1 MKKPPV
7 NLTPLQKD
15 YAVYLPAISS
25 FYSTYVA
32 KQRIEEFV
40 PKDRIPK
47 GFDRGVEGMNFLN
60 EEQGYFTYKYALYS
74 AGHAQLD
81 LNKSLI
87 QESMIQQRDRN
98 STMILGD
105 SGGYQIG
112 KGVLKFD
119 WLDFEG
125 ASANKTRQSILE
137 WLELT
142 ADWSMMLDVP
152 TWACDRNHTKKTGLK
167 TFEDCL
173 DKTKF
178 NNKYFLDNRLGQTKW
193 LNVLQGSDWDT
204 AEKWYDGVKEFSD
217 PKGPYAGR
225 EAEGW
230 AFGGA
235 NMCKMD
241 ITLKRLMTMREDG
254 LLKGKNWIHFLGTA
268 QLDWSCYLTLIQRQ
282 IRKHINEELTISFD
296 CASPF
301 IATAHGLVY
310 TNAQHTN
317 KRWSVIMDKAPD
329 NKALSGSDIPFP
341 FESETGSRLTM
352 EDIAYYDLGVRKSDA
367 ELGTKKNKKGEDVQV
382 KFNHLDE
389 THYHV
394 VPRKNKLEKIPNK
407 TSWDS
412 FSYALMMGHNVECHI
427 KAVQRA
433 QQLMDIETTRF
444 KPNWK
449 LAGIEGKKEKDFS
462 DWIPNR
468 ILYFATFVEEL
479 FNTADKN
486 EAFDLIEQAL
496 PFLRSLE
503 GARLQGGP
511 PPTLFGKFCE
521 VEDVKA
527 NEVDLEDTEDTKYK
541 EILKEQQEELWG
553 RIFEEGDTSE
563 S

>member
-1 MKKPPV
+1 MKTPPI

-32 KQRIEEFV
+32 KQRLGEFV
-40 PKDRIPK
+40 PTNRIPQ
-47 GFDRGVEGMNFLN
+47 GFDRGIEGMNFLN
-60 EEQGYFTYKYALYS
+60 PEDGYFTYKYALYS

-81 LNKSLI
+81 LQKSI
-87 QESMIQQRDRN
+87 EQESMIQQRDRGN
-98 STMILGD
+98 TMILGD

-119 WLDFEG
+119 WLNFEG
-125 ASANKTRQSILE
+125 PEANKTRQKILE

-152 TWACDRNHTKKTGLK
+152 TWACDHIHSPKTGLK

-173 DKTKF
+173 DKTRF
-178 NNKYFLDNRLGQTKW
+178 NNDYFLKNRLGQTKW
-193 LNVLQGSDWDT
+193 LNVLQGGDWDT
-204 AEKWYDGVKEFSD
+204 AEKWYNGVKEFSD
-217 PKGPYAGR
+217 PAGPYAGR

-241 ITLKRLMTMREDG
+241 VTLKRLMTLREDN

-282 IRKHINEELTISFD
+282 LRKHINEEITISFD

-310 TNAQHTN
+310 TNAQHTA

-329 NKALSGSDIPFP
+329 NKALAGSDIPFP
-341 FESETGSRLTM
+341 FESEIGRRLKM
-352 EDIAYYDLGVRKSDA
+352 GDLCYYNLGVRKPDE
-367 ELGTKKNKKGEDVQV
+367 ELGYGPRGGKIEFDHQNPE
-382 KFNHLDE
+382 
-389 THYHV
+389 HYHV
-394 VPRKNKLEKIPNK
+394 VPKLNKLGKIPNK

-412 FSYALMMGHNVECHI
+412 FSYALMMGHNVYCHI
-427 KAVQRA
+427 VAVQRA
-433 QQLMDIETTRF
+433 QQLMDIELAKTSG
-444 KPNWK
+444 KLNWRYW
-449 LAGIEGKKEKDFS
+449 KKVKSNDMSDEHS
-462 DWIPNR
+462 DWVPRNV
-468 ILYFATFVEEL
+468 LYFANFVEEL
-479 FNTADKN
+479 FNTKTKA
-486 EAFDLIEQAL
+486 EAFEMIEQAI
-496 PFLRSLE
+496 PFLKSLE

-511 PPTLFGKFCE
+511 AQNKFNSLFEIEE
-521 VEDVKA
+521 VTKQE
-527 NEVDLEDTEDTKYK
+527 EVDLENPDDDDLRALEE
-541 EILKEQQEELWG
+541 EI
-553 RIFEEGDTSE
+553 INE

>member
-1 MKKPPV
+1 MSRQL
-7 NLTPLQKD
+7 NLSPLQKD

-32 KQRIEEFV
+32 KQRVEKFIPDE
-40 PKDRIPK
+40 RIPQ
-47 GFDRGVEGMNFLN
+47 GFDRGIEGMNFLN
-60 EEQGYFTYKYALYS
+60 PEQGYFTYKYALYS

-81 LNKSLI
+81 LQKSMV
-87 QESMIQQRDRN
+87 QESMIQQRDRGN
-98 STMILGD
+98 TVILGD

-119 WLDFEG
+119 WLNFEG
-125 ASANKTRQSILE
+125 AEANKTRQKILE

-152 TWACDRNHTKKTGLK
+152 TWACDHIHSPKTGLK
-167 TFEDCL
+167 SFEDCL
-173 DKTKF
+173 EKTAY

-230 AFGGA
+230 AMGGA

-241 ITLKRLMTMREDG
+241 ITLKRLMTLREDG
-254 LLKGKNWIHFLGTA
+254 LLEGKNWMHFLGTA

-282 IRKHINEELTISFD
+282 VRKHINPELTISFD

-329 NKALSGSDIPFP
+329 NKALAKSDIPFP
-341 FESETGSRLTM
+341 FESEFGRRLTM
-352 EDIAYYDLGVRKSDA
+352 GDICWYAPGML
-367 ELGTKKNKKGEDVQV
+367 NKV
-382 KFNHLDE
+382 
-389 THYHV
+389 
-394 VPRKNKLEKIPNK
+394 NKEGK

-412 FSYALMMGHNVECHI
+412 FAYALMMGHNVECHI
-427 KAVQRA
+427 TAVQRA
-433 QQLMDIETTRF
+433 QQLMDIETAKYQPDWRM
-444 KPNWK
+444 K
-449 LAGIEGKKEKDFS
+449 GVEGKKEAEYS
-462 DWIPNR
+462 DWVPNR
-468 ILYFATFVEEL
+468 VLYFATFVEEL
-479 FNTADKN
+479 FNTKTKA
-486 EAFDLIEQAL
+486 EAFQLISDAAG
-496 PFLRSLE
+496 FLKTLE
-503 GARLQGGP
+503 GSRLQGGP
-511 PPTLFGKFCE
+511 AQNTFGNLFE
-521 VEDVKA
+521 VEEFRQDEIDFA
-527 NEVDLEDTEDTKYK
+527 NPDDDDLRA
-541 EILKEQQEELWG
+541 LEESVG
-553 RIFEEGDTSE
+553 E
-563 S
+563 

>member
-1 MKKPPV
+1 MKNPPV

-32 KQRIEEFV
+32 KQRLEEFV
-40 PKDRIPK
+40 PKDRIPA
-47 GFDRGVEGMNFLN
+47 GFDRGIEGMNFLN
-60 EEQGYFTYKYALYS
+60 PEQGYFTYKYALYS

-81 LNKSLI
+81 LQKSI
-87 QESMIQQRDRN
+87 VQESMIQQRDRAN
-98 STMILGD
+98 TMILGD

-119 WLDFEG
+119 WLNFEG
-125 ASANKTRQSILE
+125 AEANKTRQKILE

-152 TWACDRNHTKKTGLK
+152 TWACDHIHSPKTGLK

-173 DKTKF
+173 DKTRF
-178 NNKYFLDNRLGQTKW
+178 NNDYFLKNRLGQTKW

-204 AEKWYDGVKEFSD
+204 AEQWYNGVKEFSD
-217 PKGPYAGR
+217 PNGPYAGK

-241 ITLKRLMTMREDG
+241 ITLKRIMTLREDG

-268 QLDWSCYLTLIQRQ
+268 QLDWSCYLTSIQRQ
-282 IRKHINEELTISFD
+282 IRKHINEEITISFD

-310 TNAQHTN
+310 TNAVHTP

-329 NKALSGSDIPFP
+329 NKALSGTDIPFP
-341 FESETGSRLTM
+341 FESEIGRRLTM
-352 EDIAYYDLGVRKSDA
+352 GDICYMAPGML
-367 ELGTKKNKKGEDVQV
+367 
-382 KFNHLDE
+382 
-389 THYHV
+389 
-394 VPRKNKLEKIPNK
+394 NKLGKEGK

-412 FSYALMMGHNVECHI
+412 FAYALMMGHNVYCHI
-427 KAVQRA
+427 VAVQRA
-433 QQLMDIETTRF
+433 QQLMDIEIA
-444 KPNWK
+444 KNQSKINWRHW
-449 LAGIEGKKEKDFS
+449 KKVKGGDMSDEYS
-462 DWIPNR
+462 DWVPRNV
-468 ILYFATFVEEL
+468 LYFNNFIEDL
-479 FNTADKN
+479 FNTKTKA
-486 EAFDLIEQAL
+486 EAFEMIEQAG

-503 GARLQGGP
+503 GARLRGGP
-511 PPTLFGKFCE
+511 AQNTFGSLFE
-521 VEDVKA
+521 IETVTNQTEI
-527 NEVDLEDTEDTKYK
+527 DLENPDDD
-541 EILKEQQEELWG
+541 EL
-553 RIFEEGDTSE
+553 RALEEGITNE
-563 S
+563 A

>member
-1 MKKPPV
+1 MKQPID
-7 NLTPLQKD
+7 LTPLQKD

-32 KQRIEEFV
+32 KQRLEEFV
-40 PKDRIPK
+40 SKDRIPQ
-47 GFDRGVEGMNFLN
+47 GFDRGIEGMNFLN
-60 EEQGYFTYKYALYS
+60 PEQGYFYYKYALYS

-81 LNKSLI
+81 LEKSMD
-87 QESMIQQRDRN
+87 QESMIQQRDR
-98 STMILGD
+98 SKTMILGD

-119 WLDFEG
+119 WLNFEG
-125 ASANKTRQSILE
+125 VEATKTRQKILE

-152 TWACDRNHTKKTGLK
+152 TWACDHIHSPKTGLK

-173 DKTKF
+173 DKTRF
-178 NNKYFLDNRLGQTKW
+178 NNDYFLQNRLGQTKW

-204 AEKWYDGVKEFSD
+204 AEKWYNGVKEFSD
-217 PKGPYAGR
+217 PKGKYAGR

-241 ITLKRLMTMREDG
+241 ITLKRLITMRDEG
-254 LLKGKNWIHFLGTA
+254 MLTGKNWIHFLGTA
-268 QLDWSCYLTLIQRQ
+268 QLDWSCYLTQIQRQ
-282 IRKHINEELTISFD
+282 IRKHINPELTISFD

-329 NKALSGSDIPFP
+329 NKLLSESEVPYP
-341 FESETGSRLTM
+341 FESEFASRLLM
-352 EDIAYYDLGVRKSDA
+352 GDIAYYDLGVKKTDE
-367 ELGTKKNKKGEDVQV
+367 ELGLDSKGKQI
-382 KFNHLDE
+382 KFNHLDPL
-389 THYHV
+389 HYNTI
-394 VPRKNKLEKIPNK
+394 PKLNKLGKIPNK

-433 QQLMDIETTRF
+433 QQLMDLECTRF
-444 KPNWK
+444 KPDWRLK
-449 LAGIEGKKEKDFS
+449 GIEGKKEIEYS
-462 DWIPNR
+462 DWVPNK
-468 ILYFATFVEEL
+468 ILYFSTFVEEL
-479 FNTADKN
+479 FNTNTKA
-486 EAFDLIEQAL
+486 EAFQLIEDAKQL
-496 PFLRSLE
+496 LKSLE

-511 PPTLFGKFCE
+511 ADNNFTNLFDIVEGKPLLKDKDGIPLFDQQDDDKLNSLV
-521 VEDVKA
+521 VE
-527 NEVDLEDTEDTKYK
+527 
-541 EILKEQQEELWG
+541 
-553 RIFEEGDTSE
+553 
-563 S
+563 

>member
-1 MKKPPV
+1 MKRPPV

-25 FYSTYVA
+25 FYSTYIA
-32 KQRIEEFV
+32 KQREGEFV
-40 PKDRIPK
+40 SKDRIPA
-47 GFDRGVEGMNFLN
+47 GFDRGIEGMNFLN
-60 EEQGYFTYKYALYS
+60 PEEGYFTYKYGLYS

-81 LNKSLI
+81 LQKSMT
-87 QESMIQQRDRN
+87 QESMIQQRDRGN
-98 STMILGD
+98 TMILGD

-125 ASANKTRQSILE
+125 VEATKTRQKILE
-137 WLELT
+137 WLEVT

-152 TWACDRNHTKKTGLK
+152 TWACDHIHSPKTGLK
-167 TFEDCL
+167 TFDDCL
-173 DKTKF
+173 DKTRY
-178 NNKYFLDNRLGQTKW
+178 NNDYFLMNRLGQTKW
-193 LNVLQGSDWDT
+193 LNVLQGGDWDT
-204 AEKWYDGVKEFSD
+204 AEKWYAGVKEFSD
-217 PKGPYAGR
+217 PKGKYAGR

-241 ITLKRLMTMREDG
+241 ITLKRLMTLREDD

-282 IRKHINEELTISFD
+282 IRKHINEEITISFD

-310 TNAQHTN
+310 TNAVHTP

-341 FESETGSRLTM
+341 FESEIGRRLTM
-352 EDIAYYDLGVRKSDA
+352 RDIAYYDLGERKTDA
-367 ELGTKKNKKGEDVQV
+367 ELNGS
-382 KFNHLDE
+382 KFDHLNPE
-389 THYHV
+389 HYHV
-394 VPRKNKLEKIPNK
+394 VPRLNKLGKIPNR

-412 FSYALMMGHNVECHI
+412 FAYALMMGHNVECHI
-427 KAVQRA
+427 VAVQRA
-433 QQLMDIETTRF
+433 QQLMDIEIAKT
-444 KPNWK
+444 KDKINWK
-449 LAGIEGKKEKDFS
+449 HWKKVKGSDMSDEYS
-462 DWIPNR
+462 DWVPRN
-468 ILYFATFVEEL
+468 ILYFSSFIEDL
-479 FNTADKN
+479 FNTTTKE
-486 EAFDLIEQAL
+486 EAFAMIDKAG

-511 PPTLFGKFCE
+511 AQNTFGSLFE
-521 VEDVKA
+521 VEQVTKVAEIDLA
-527 NEVDLEDTEDTKYK
+527 NPDDDDLRA
-541 EILKEQQEELWG
+541 L
-553 RIFEEGDTSE
+553 EEGVLGE
-563 S
+563 

>member
-1 MKKPPV
+1 MTKPPV

-25 FYSTYVA
+25 FYSTYIA
-32 KQRIEEFV
+32 KQRLEKFIAD
-40 PKDRIPK
+40 DRIPA

-60 EEQGYFTYKYALYS
+60 PEQGYFTYKYGLYS

-81 LNKSLI
+81 LQKSLT
-87 QESMIQQRDRN
+87 QESMIQDRDRKN
-98 STMILGD
+98 TMILGD

-125 ASANKTRQSILE
+125 VEATKTRQKILE
-137 WLELT
+137 WLEVT

-152 TWACDRNHTKKTGLK
+152 TWACDHIHSPKTGLK
-167 TFEDCL
+167 SFDDCL
-173 DKTKF
+173 DKTKY

-204 AEKWYDGVKEFSD
+204 AEKWYNGVKEFSD
-217 PKGPYAGR
+217 PKGPYAGK

-241 ITLKRLMTMREDG
+241 ITLKRLMTMRDEG
-254 LLKGKNWIHFLGTA
+254 MLTNKNWIHFLGTA

-282 IRKHINEELTISFD
+282 IRKHINEEITISFD

-310 TNAQHTN
+310 TNAQHTP

-341 FESETGSRLTM
+341 FESEIGRRLTM
-352 EDIAYYDLGVRKSDA
+352 EDIAYYNLGVRKSDT
-367 ELGTKKNKKGEDVQV
+367 ELGVDAKGKQI
-382 KFNHLDE
+382 KFDHLNPE
-389 THYHV
+389 HYNI
-394 VPRKNKLEKIPNK
+394 VPRKNKLDKIPNK

-412 FSYALMMGHNVECHI
+412 FAYALMMGHNVECHI
-427 KAVQRA
+427 VAVQRA
-433 QQLMDIETTRF
+433 QQLMDIELA
-444 KPNWK
+444 KHKLNWR
-449 LAGIEGKKEKDFS
+449 LTGIEGKKEKEYS
-462 DWIPNR
+462 DWVPRR
-468 ILYFATFVEEL
+468 ILYFANFVEEL
-479 FNTADKN
+479 FNTKTKA
-486 EAFDLIEQAL
+486 EAFQMIEDGL

-511 PPTLFGKFCE
+511 AQNEFNNLFTI
-521 VEDVKA
+521 EDKPF
-527 NEVDLEDTEDTKYK
+527 TK
-541 EILKEQQEELWG
+541 IAPDGTPLFDQQDDDEL
-553 RIFEEGDTSE
+553 RALEEGISE
-563 S
+563 

>member
-1 MKKPPV
+1 MKIPV

-15 YAVYLPAISS
+15 YAIFLPAISS
-25 FYSTYVA
+25 FYSTYIA
-32 KQRIEEFV
+32 KQRLEKFISD
-40 PKDRIPK
+40 DRIPK
-47 GFDRGVEGMNFLN
+47 GFDRGIEGMNFLN
-60 EEQGYFTYKYALYS
+60 PEKGYFTYKYGLYS

-81 LNKSLI
+81 LQKSMV
-87 QESMIQQRDRN
+87 QESMIQDRDRN
-98 STMILGD
+98 NTMILGD

-125 ASANKTRQSILE
+125 KEATKTRQKILE
-137 WLELT
+137 WLEVT

-152 TWACDRNHTKKTGLK
+152 TWACDHIHSPKTGLK

-173 DKTKF
+173 DKTCF
-178 NNKYFLDNRLGQTKW
+178 NNDYFLMNRLGQTKW

-204 AEKWYDGVKEFSD
+204 AEQWYQGVKQFSD
-217 PKGPYAGR
+217 PVGKYAGR

-241 ITLKRLMTMREDG
+241 IALKRLMTLREDG

-310 TNAQHTN
+310 TNAVHTP

-329 NKALSGSDIPFP
+329 NKSLAGSNIPFP
-341 FESETGSRLTM
+341 FESEIGRRLTM
-352 EDIAYYDLGVRKSDA
+352 EDIAYYNLGERMTDA
-367 ELGTKKNKKGEDVQV
+367 ELGVDADGKQIDFKHKNKA
-382 KFNHLDE
+382 
-389 THYHV
+389 HYNI
-394 VPRKNKLEKIPNK
+394 VPKLNKLGKIPDK

-412 FSYALMMGHNVECHI
+412 FAYALMMGHNVYCHI
-427 KAVQRA
+427 VAVQRA
-433 QQLMDIETTRF
+433 QQLMDIEITRF
-444 KPNWK
+444 KPNWRIW
-449 LAGIEGKKEKDFS
+449 GIEGKKEKESS
-462 DWIPNR
+462 DWVPR
-468 ILYFATFVEEL
+468 KILYFATFIEEL
-479 FNTADKN
+479 FNTKTKA
-486 EAFDLIEQAL
+486 EAFELIDNAVL
-496 PFLRSLE
+496 FLRSLE

-511 PPTLFGKFCE
+511 KQNEFRKLFTFGE
-521 VEDVKA
+521 VILSK
-527 NEVDLEDTEDTKYK
+527 EVDLENPDDDKLRE
-541 EILKEQQEELWG
+541 LEE
-553 RIFEEGDTSE
+553 RIREVK
-563 S
+563 

>member
-1 MKKPPV
+1 MTQQV

-25 FYSTYVA
+25 FYSTYIA
-32 KQRIEEFV
+32 KQRLEEFV
-40 PKDRIPK
+40 PKDRIPA
-47 GFDRGVEGMNFLN
+47 GFDRGIEGMNFLN
-60 EEQGYFTYKYALYS
+60 PEQGYFTYKYGLYS

-81 LNKSLI
+81 LNKSPT

-98 STMILGD
+98 NTMILGD

-125 ASANKTRQSILE
+125 KEATKTRQKILE
-137 WLELT
+137 WLEVT

-152 TWACDRNHTKKTGLK
+152 TWACDHIHSPKTGLK
-167 TFEDCL
+167 TFDDCL
-173 DKTKF
+173 DKTRY
-178 NNKYFLDNRLGQTKW
+178 NNDYFLMNRMGQTKW

-204 AEKWYDGVKEFSD
+204 AEKWYNGVKEFSD
-217 PKGPYAGR
+217 PAGKYAGR

-241 ITLKRLMTMREDG
+241 ITLKRLMTLREDG

-310 TNAQHTN
+310 TNAVHTP

-341 FESETGSRLTM
+341 FESTIGRRLTM
-352 EDIAYYDLGVRKSDA
+352 KDIAYYDLGERKTDA
-367 ELGTKKNKKGEDVQV
+367 ELGLDNKGKQI
-382 KFNHLDE
+382 KFDHLNPD
-389 THYHV
+389 HYHV
-394 VPRKNKLEKIPNK
+394 VPRLNKLGKIPNK

-412 FSYALMMGHNVECHI
+412 FAYALMMGHNVECHI
-427 KAVQRA
+427 VAVQRA
-433 QQLMDIETTRF
+433 QQLMDIEIAKVKDRF
-444 KPNWK
+444 TWK
-449 LAGIEGKKEKDFS
+449 HWKRVKGTDMSDEHS
-462 DWIPNR
+462 DWVPRN
-468 ILYFATFVEEL
+468 ILYFSSFVEEL
-479 FNTADKN
+479 FNTKTKA
-486 EAFDLIEQAL
+486 EAFEMIEQAG

-511 PPTLFGKFCE
+511 AQNTFNGLFEIVE
-521 VEDVKA
+521 VTKMEEIDLA
-527 NEVDLEDTEDTKYK
+527 NPDDDKLRA
-541 EILKEQQEELWG
+541 L
-553 RIFEEGDTSE
+553 EEGE
-563 S
+563 LEE

>member
-1 MKKPPV
+1 MSKQQL

-32 KQRIEEFV
+32 KQRLGEFV
-40 PKDRIPK
+40 PKERIPA
-47 GFDRGVEGMNFLN
+47 GFDRGIEGMNFLN
-60 EEQGYFTYKYALYS
+60 PEEGYFTYKYGLYS

-81 LNKSLI
+81 LEKSVE
-87 QESMIQQRDRN
+87 QESMIQQRDR
-98 STMILGD
+98 SKTMILGD

-125 ASANKTRQSILE
+125 TEATRTRQKILE

-152 TWACDRNHTKKTGLK
+152 TWACDHIHSPKTGLK

-173 DKTKF
+173 DKTRY
-178 NNKYFLDNRLGQTKW
+178 NNDYFLNNRLGHTKW
-193 LNVLQGSDWDT
+193 LNVLQGGDWET
-204 AEKWYDGVKEFSD
+204 AEKWYNGVKEFSE
-217 PKGPYAGR
+217 PAGKYAGR

-282 IRKHINEELTISFD
+282 IRKHINEEITISFD

-310 TNAQHTN
+310 TNAQHTP

-341 FESETGSRLTM
+341 FESSIGRRLTLG
-352 EDIAYYDLGVRKSDA
+352 DIAYYDLGIRKTDA
-367 ELGTKKNKKGEDVQV
+367 ELGGV
-382 KFNHLDE
+382 KFDHLNSE
-389 THYHV
+389 HYHV
-394 VPRKNKLEKIPNK
+394 GPRLNKLGKIPNR

-412 FSYALMMGHNVECHI
+412 FAYALMMGHNVECHI
-427 KAVQRA
+427 VAVQRA
-433 QQLMDIETTRF
+433 QQLMDIEIAKTKDKLT
-444 KPNWK
+444 WK
-449 LAGIEGKKEKDFS
+449 HWKKVKAQDMSDEYS
-462 DWIPNR
+462 DWVPRN
-468 ILYFATFVEEL
+468 ILYFSSFIEDL
-479 FNTADKN
+479 FNTTSK
-486 EAFDLIEQAL
+486 EQAFAMIEQAG
-496 PFLRSLE
+496 PFLKSLE

-511 PPTLFGKFCE
+511 AQNTFGNLFAFEE
-521 VEDVKA
+521 VTKA
-527 NEVDLEDTEDTKYK
+527 AEVDLENPDDD
-541 EILKEQQEELWG
+541 EL
-553 RIFEEGDTSE
+553 RALEEGALDE

>member
-1 MKKPPV
+1 MTPPI

-40 PKDRIPK
+40 PKYRIPS
-47 GFDRGVEGMNFLN
+47 GFDRSIEGMNFLN
-60 EEQGYFTYKYALYS
+60 PEQGYFTYKYALYS

-81 LNKSLI
+81 LQKSLT

-98 STMILGD
+98 NTMILGD

-125 ASANKTRQSILE
+125 KEATKTRQKILE
-137 WLELT
+137 WLEVT

-152 TWACDRNHTKKTGLK
+152 TWACDHIHSPKTGLK
-167 TFEDCL
+167 TFDDCL
-173 DKTKF
+173 EKTRF
-178 NNKYFLDNRLGQTKW
+178 NNDYFLMNRLGQTKW

-204 AEKWYDGVKEFSD
+204 AEQWYQGVKEFSD
-217 PKGPYAGR
+217 PAGKYAGR

-241 ITLKRLMTMREDG
+241 ITLRRLMVMREDG

-268 QLDWSCYLTLIQRQ
+268 QLDWSCYLTSIQRQ
-282 IRKHINEELTISFD
+282 IRKHINEEITISFD

-310 TNAQHTN
+310 TNAQHTP

-329 NKALSGSDIPFP
+329 NKALARSDIPFP
-341 FESETGSRLTM
+341 FESEIGRRLTIG
-352 EDIAYYDLGVRKSDA
+352 DICWYAPGDL
-367 ELGTKKNKKGEDVQV
+367 NKIMKEG
-382 KFNHLDE
+382 
-389 THYHV
+389 
-394 VPRKNKLEKIPNK
+394 K

-412 FSYALMMGHNVECHI
+412 FSYALMMGHNVYCHI
-427 KAVQRA
+427 VAVQRA
-433 QQLMDIETTRF
+433 QQLMDIESAKL
-444 KPNWK
+444 KPDWRMV
-449 LAGIEGKKEKDFS
+449 GIEGKKEIEFS
-462 DWIPNR
+462 EWVPRR
-468 ILYFATFVEEL
+468 ILYFNTFIEDL
-479 FNTADKN
+479 FNTKTLS
-486 EAFDLIEQAL
+486 EAFDLIDAGQT
-496 PFLRSLE
+496 FLRSLE

-511 PPTLFGKFCE
+511 VSYANKNLITFENKKQGDIDFTSP
-521 VEDVKA
+521 EDENLRELERKV
-527 NEVDLEDTEDTKYK
+527 VDE
-541 EILKEQQEELWG
+541 
-553 RIFEEGDTSE
+553 
-563 S
+563 

>member
-32 KQRIEEFV
+32 KQRLEKFV
-40 PKDRIPK
+40 SDDRIPD
-47 GFDRGVEGMNFLN
+47 GFDRGIEGMNFLN
-60 EEQGYFTYKYALYS
+60 PEQGYFTYKYALYS

-81 LNKSLI
+81 LEKSLV
-87 QESMIQQRDRN
+87 QESMIQQRDRGN
-98 STMILGD
+98 TMILGD

-119 WLDFEG
+119 WLNFEG
-125 ASANKTRQSILE
+125 KEANKTRQKILE

-152 TWACDRNHTKKTGLK
+152 TWACDHIHSPKTGLK

-193 LNVLQGSDWDT
+193 LNVLQGGDWDT
-204 AEKWYDGVKEFSD
+204 AEKWYNGVKEFSD
-217 PKGPYAGR
+217 PSGPYAGK

-241 ITLKRLMTMREDG
+241 ITLKRLMTLREDG

-268 QLDWSCYLTLIQRQ
+268 QLDWSCYLTQIQRQ
-282 IRKHINEELTISFD
+282 LRKHINEEITISFD

-329 NKALSGSDIPFP
+329 NKALSESDIQFP
-341 FESETGSRLTM
+341 FESEIGSRLVMT
-352 EDIAYYDLGVRKSDA
+352 DIAYYDLGERKTNI
-367 ELGTKKNKKGEDVQV
+367 ELGVDSKGNQV
-382 KFNHLDE
+382 KFDHLNPE
-389 THYHV
+389 HYNI
-394 VPRKNKLEKIPNK
+394 VPRKNKLDKIPNK

-433 QQLMDIETTRF
+433 QQLMDIECTRF
-444 KPNWK
+444 KPDWRDFF
-449 LAGIEGKKEKDFS
+449 LEGKKEKEFS
-462 DWIPNR
+462 DWVPRR
-468 ILYFATFVEEL
+468 ILYFSTFIEEL
-479 FNTADKN
+479 FNTKTKD
-486 EAFDLIEQAL
+486 EAFALIDSAL
-496 PFLRSLE
+496 VFLRTLE

-511 PPTLFGKFCE
+511 VAYGNKGLFIE
-521 VEDVKA
+521 EETAVKKTKDGEIIFDQQDD
-527 NEVDLEDTEDTKYK
+527 NELRVLEEK
-541 EILKEQQEELWG
+541 IH
-553 RIFEEGDTSE
+553 E

>member
-1 MKKPPV
+1 MTKQQV

-25 FYSTYVA
+25 FYSTYIA
-32 KQRIEEFV
+32 KQRLEEFV
-40 PKDRIPK
+40 PTDRIPS
-47 GFDRGVEGMNFLN
+47 GFDRGIEGMNFLN
-60 EEQGYFTYKYALYS
+60 PEEGYFTYKYGLYS

-81 LNKSLI
+81 LNKSMI
-87 QESMIQQRDRN
+87 QESMIQQRDRSN
-98 STMILGD
+98 TMILGD

-125 ASANKTRQSILE
+125 KAANKTRQQILE

-152 TWACDRNHTKKTGLK
+152 TWACDHIHSPKTGLK

-178 NNKYFLDNRLGQTKW
+178 NNDYFLKNRLGQTKW
-193 LNVLQGSDWDT
+193 LNVLQGGDWDT
-204 AEKWYDGVKEFSD
+204 AEQWYQGVKEFSD
-217 PKGPYAGR
+217 PKGKYAGK

-241 ITLKRLMTMREDG
+241 ITLKRLMTLREDG

-282 IRKHINEELTISFD
+282 IRKHINEEITISFD

-310 TNAQHTN
+310 TNAVHTP

-341 FESETGSRLTM
+341 FESEIGRRLTM
-352 EDIAYYDLGVRKSDA
+352 GDIAYYDLGERKTDA
-367 ELGTKKNKKGEDVQV
+367 ELKGV
-382 KFNHLDE
+382 KFDHLNPE
-389 THYHV
+389 HYRV
-394 VPRKNKLEKIPNK
+394 VPKLNKLGKIPNK

-412 FSYALMMGHNVECHI
+412 FAYALMMGHNVYCHI
-427 KAVQRA
+427 VAVQRA
-433 QQLMDIETTRF
+433 QQLMDIEIAKTTG
-444 KPNWK
+444 KINWR
-449 LAGIEGKKEKDFS
+449 AWKKVKSSDMSDEYS
-462 DWIPNR
+462 DWAPRNV
-468 ILYFATFVEEL
+468 LYFANFIEDL
-479 FNTADKN
+479 FNTATKE
-486 EAFDLIEQAL
+486 EAFAMIDQAS

-511 PPTLFGKFCE
+511 KQNEFRNLFSF
-521 VEDVKA
+521 EDVTSSE
-527 NEVDLEDTEDTKYK
+527 EVDLENPDDDD
-541 EILKEQQEELWG
+541 LRAL
-553 RIFEEGDTSE
+553 EEGIANE

>member
-1 MKKPPV
+1 MSNPPR

-32 KQRIEEFV
+32 KQRLEEFV
-40 PKDRIPK
+40 PNSRIPN
-47 GFDRGVEGMNFLN
+47 GFDRGIEGMNFLN
-60 EEQGYFTYKYALYS
+60 PEEGYFTYKYALYS

-81 LNKSLI
+81 IVKAQT
-87 QESMIQQRDRN
+87 QESMIQQRDRGN
-98 STMILGD
+98 TMILGD

-125 ASANKTRQSILE
+125 PAATKTRQSILE
-137 WLELT
+137 WLEAT

-152 TWACDRNHTKKTGLK
+152 TWACDHIHSPKTGLK

-173 DKTKF
+173 DKTRF
-178 NNKYFLDNRLGQTKW
+178 NNDYFLKNRLGATKW

-204 AEKWYDGVKEFSD
+204 AEKWYNGVKEFSD
-217 PKGPYAGR
+217 PKGPYAGK

-241 ITLKRLMTMREDG
+241 ITLKRLMTLREDG

-268 QLDWSCYLTLIQRQ
+268 QLDWSCYLTQIQRQ
-282 IRKHINEELTISFD
+282 IRKHINEEITISFD

-310 TNAQHTN
+310 TNAQHSP

-341 FESETGSRLTM
+341 FESEFGRRLTIG
-352 EDIAYYDLGVRKSDA
+352 DICHYAPGML
-367 ELGTKKNKKGEDVQV
+367 NKIGKEG
-382 KFNHLDE
+382 
-389 THYHV
+389 
-394 VPRKNKLEKIPNK
+394 K

-412 FSYALMMGHNVECHI
+412 FAYALMMGHNVECHI
-427 KAVQRA
+427 IAVQRA
-433 QQLMDIETTRF
+433 QQLMDIEVAKT
-444 KPNWK
+444 KGKVNWR
-449 LAGIEGKKEKDFS
+449 LWKKVKSGDMSDEYS
-462 DWIPNR
+462 DWVPRN
-468 ILYFATFVEEL
+468 ILYFSNFIEDL
-479 FNTADKN
+479 FNTATKA
-486 EAFDLIEQAL
+486 EAFEMIDQAM
-496 PFLRSLE
+496 PFLKTLE

-511 PPTLFGKFCE
+511 AQNTFGNLFE
-521 VEDVKA
+521 IETVTNQDEIDLA
-527 NEVDLEDTEDTKYK
+527 NPDDDELRVLEENITGE
-541 EILKEQQEELWG
+541 
-553 RIFEEGDTSE
+553 
-563 S
+563 